1 MKLNGKIQIVGGNPG
16 SNKVLTCTD
25 NRGNCE
31 WLEIPSSG
39 DDDFVDSG
47 SLVGNTLVLTTVDGN
62 IVEVDLSN
70 LSSSGRPGND
80 GVGVFSTVDNGD
92 GTFTITYTDESF
104 FTTSD
109 LTGPQG
115 PKGDTGDAGADGK
128 NGTNGVDGAKG
139 DTGDIGP
146 AGPKGDAG
154 IQGPV
159 GPAGA
164 DGNSGGKDANTFLSG
179 ATLVDGVNSSSRCVT
194 KTLQLTMSDN
204 SIINADLSS
213 LNTDNYVGNLL
224 FDPTDNILT
233 LVHVNDVTGNCDVK
247 QQQQVDLSSLVGEGS
262 GNDKFLSAATIIQ
275 STNVSNSQGELQ
287 QRGSGTPTNT
297 LRLTMSDN
305 TDIDVDLSDLVG
317 TDSGDDNSLWFDKPT
332 GNNIYRDIG
341 NIGIGLDSPQ
351 RKLHIK
357 GADGILR
364 LETTQ
369 SKGSNYFE
377 YHDDTKI
384 KGRIGYIDTKQD
396 DLDIINDTNTGDI
409 RFATNT
415 DRFNMVITDGGV
427 GISNTGGASS
437 IPNNALSVRGSTY
450 IVATTGKT
458 DSVIS
463 FRRDLPS
470 LGSNHSGVITHNV
483 DENQYSINLSYAAGT
498 NAPVN
503 WTHKDINLSINNSTK
518 LSIDGDNGKV
528 SVTDDLYIG
537 GTVQINGGNP
547 GSGKVL
553 TSDGSGNATWQT
565 PTGGS
570 GSGSDSYI
578 TNVTLTSD
586 LGNMNQLKLTR
597 NNGLS
602 DLTVSLDSL
611 QHDPNAT
618 NRDTTLVTT
627 TTFNETVSVTHTLN
641 RFYPV
646 FTVYHINR
654 GKVILP
660 EAVGMV
666 NSTGMIPANQVTGPH
681 QLDQIDMTFAEP
693 GTYLISF
700 VA

>member
-1 MKLNGKIQIVGGNPG
+1 MKLNGKIQIVGGNPEG
-16 SNKVLTCTD
+16 NKVLTCTD

-39 DDDFVDSG
+39 DD
-47 SLVGNTLVLTTVDGN
+47 NT
-62 IVEVDLSN
+62 
-70 LSSSGRPGND
+70 
-80 GVGVFSTVDNGD
+80 
-92 GTFTITYTDESF
+92 
-104 FTTSD
+104 
-109 LTGPQG
+109 
-115 PKGDTGDAGADGK
+115 
-128 NGTNGVDGAKG
+128 
-139 DTGDIGP
+139 
-146 AGPKGDAG
+146 
-154 IQGPV
+154 
-159 GPAGA
+159 
-164 DGNSGGKDANTFLSG
+164 NTFLSS
-179 ATLVDGVNSSSRCVT
+179 ATLVDGVNSSTRCVT

-204 SIINADLSS
+204 SIINTDLSS
-213 LNTDNYVGNLL
+213 LNTDNYVANLL

-262 GNDKFLSAATIIQ
+262 ENDKFLSSATIIQ
-275 STNVSNSQGELQ
+275 SNNVSNNQGELQ
-287 QRGSGTPTNT
+287 QKGSGTPTNT

-317 TDSGDDNSLWFDKPT
+317 TDSGDNNSLWFDKPT

-415 DRFNMVITDGGV
+415 DRFNMVINDVGV
-427 GISNTGGASS
+427 GISNTGGANS

-450 IVATTGKT
+450 IVGTTGKT

-463 FRRDLPS
+463 FRRDLSS
-470 LGSNHSGVITHNV
+470 LTPNHSGVINHNV
-483 DENQYSINLSYAAGT
+483 DENEYSIDLTYATGA
-498 NAPVN
+498 NAPTN
-503 WTHKDINLSINNSTK
+503 WTHKDINLSINDSTK
-518 LSIDGDNGKV
+518 LSIDGSDGKV

-547 GSGKVL
+547 GNGKVL

-570 GSGSDSYI
+570 GSG
-578 TNVTLTSD
+578 
-586 LGNMNQLKLTR
+586 
-597 NNGLS
+597 
-602 DLTVSLDSL
+602 
-611 QHDPNAT
+611 
-618 NRDTTLVTT
+618 TT
-627 TTFNETVSVTHTLN
+627 TEQD
-641 RFYPV
+641 
-646 FTVYHINR
+646 
-654 GKVILP
+654 K
-660 EAVGMV
+660 
-666 NSTGMIPANQVTGPH
+666 NSKNTR
-681 QLDQIDMTFAEP
+681 
-693 GTYLISF
+693 
-700 VA
+700 